1 MEPSA
6 SFVTTITNAV
16 SGLGPDLLAVG
27 AVGIGVSAGIFGLV
41 KGWSVL
47 RRLVK

>member
-1 MEPSA
+1 MVA
-6 SFVTTITNAV
+6 TITDAIGN
-16 SGLGPDLLAVG
+16 LGPDLLSVG

-41 KGWSVL
+41 KGWGVL